1 MQDLL
6 VILGIASMSLIF
18 VRQFGYKYPKPFSC
32 ELCMAFWITLFWY
45 HSLIGIPFA
54 FAAATTAT
62 LLNKYI

>member
-1 MQDLL
+1 
-6 VILGIASMSLIF
+6 MSLIF
-18 VRQFGYKYPKPFSC
+18 VREFGYKYPKPFSC